1 MSEYVFEKEIFEKLG
16 NLHDHPTVEEALE
29 YFWTLVETK
38 ELTDNPSHIICNRV
52 REQDSEALEFGASWI
67 YQAHVEDPDPDFS
80 YQEIQIALWVDLTEN
95 VFNGQIIESIEF
107 GTGSV
112 SELFEEEEEYDDEEE

>member
-1 MSEYVFEKEIFEKLG
+1 MRGRRRPKSYSVSILRWWREHPRQIFTG
-16 NLHDHPTVEEALE
+16 
-29 YFWTLVETK
+29 YIYQW
-38 ELTDNPSHIICNRV
+38 C
-52 REQDSEALEFGASWI
+52 FGASWI

-80 YQEIQIALWVDLTEN
+80 YQEIQIALWIDLTEN

-112 SELFEEEEEYDDEEE
+112 SELFEEEDDDDEE